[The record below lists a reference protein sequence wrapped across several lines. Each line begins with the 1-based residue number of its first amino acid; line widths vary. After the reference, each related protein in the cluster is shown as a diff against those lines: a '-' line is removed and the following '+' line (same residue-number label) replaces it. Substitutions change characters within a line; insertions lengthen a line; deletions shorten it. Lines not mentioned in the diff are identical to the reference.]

1 MTKTNRACAL
11 LVLMLGAACG
21 SSASDTGGEGGVRG
35 DDGTT
40 GASSS
45 SGGGDGSS
53 SGTASSSG
61 SSGGG
66 SSGGASSSGA
76 SSGSSGTSGSSGAA
90 SSSSSGSSGA
100 DGSTAYDYSVYQ
112 HHKNPSRNGVYIE
125 PTFTKSA
132 VSTMHKTTFM
142 GTVSTSVY
150 AQPLYVENGPGGN
163 PVFIVGTE
171 QNHLTVFNANT
182 GAVVWD
188 DCPAAGTGCG
198 PTAIGQPVTGG
209 LPCGNISTLGITGT
223 PYIDTSSGQAIVYFD
238 AMTTPDGNTT
248 AKHLVY
254 AVKLS
259 DGSTLP
265 NWPVDVNAKV
275 SGFTSR
281 TQNERGALQ
290 LVKGVLYVPYGGLW
304 GDCGTYYGWV
314 VGIPLSSPQSPVGWH
329 TTTSMAGIWAS
340 GSLPTDGT
348 SLFPV
353 TGNSSATTSTSAWA
367 GSEAVIRLAAGT
379 TGATFSGATADY
391 YTPSDWRSLDGPADN
406 DLGGG
411 SDVLFDMPGAA
422 YPHLLAQGGKD
433 GNFYLLDRD
442 TLGGEGGSLVTPL
455 HVATGNLKGA
465 PAVYTT
471 SMGTYVAFY
480 TTGGGVGCPNTGGT
494 GNVVVVKVTAGS
506 PPSAAVAWCAP
517 EGNLGSPMVTTT
529 DGTSNAIV
537 WDASTTLWGFD
548 GDTGAVVAGG
558 TNTALASSMQYFNT
572 PISAHGKIVVGVNG
586 ELSVF
591 TP

>member
-1 MTKTNRACAL
+1 MKMTNRAAAL
-11 LVLMLGAACG
+11 LALALGAACG
-21 SSASDTGGEGGVRG
+21 SSGSNTTSDAGGSGGG
-35 DDGTT
+35 DDGTGGSSS

-45 SGGGDGSS
+45 SGSSGDDGSTGGTSGS
-53 SGTASSSG
+53 SGASGSSG
-61 SSGGG
+61 SSGATDGG
-66 SSGGASSSGA
+66 STSSGASSSGA
-76 SSGSSGTSGSSGAA
+76 SSGGDA
-90 SSSSSGSSGA
+90 SS
-100 DGSTAYDYSVYQ
+100 TYDYSVYQ

-125 PTFTKSA
+125 STFTKSA
-132 VSTMHKTTFM
+132 VTTMHKTTFM
-142 GTVSTSVY
+142 GTVSTQVY
-150 AQPLYVENGPGGN
+150 AQPLYVEDGPGGD
-163 PVFIVGTE
+163 PVFIIGTE
-171 QNHLTVFNANT
+171 QNHLTVFNATT

-209 LPCGNISTLGITGT
+209 LPCGNIPTLGITGT
-223 PYIDTSSGQAIVYFD
+223 PYIDTSSGEAIVYFD
-238 AMTTPDGNTT
+238 AMTTPDNNTT

-265 NWPVDVNAKV
+265 NWPVDINAKV
-275 SGFTSR
+275 SGFTSK

-290 LVKGVLYVPYGGLW
+290 LVNGVLYVPYGGLW

-314 VGIPLSSPQSPVGWH
+314 VGIPLATPQSPASWH
-329 TTTSMAGIWAS
+329 TSTSMAGIWAS

-348 SLFPV
+348 SIFPV
-353 TGNSSATTSTSAWA
+353 TSNSNATTTTSAWA
-367 GSEAVIRLAAGT
+367 GSEAVIRLAAT
-379 TGATFSGATADY
+379 PTGPTFSSATADY
-391 YTPSDWRSLDGPADN
+391 YTPTDWRSLDGPADN

-433 GNFYLLDRD
+433 GNFYLLNRD
-442 TLGGEGGSLVTPL
+442 KLGGVGAELTKLG
-455 HVATGNLKGA
+455 VASGNLKGA

-480 TTGGGVGCPNTGGT
+480 TTGGGVNCPNSGG
-494 GNVVVVKVTAGS
+494 GNLVVVKVTAGS
-506 PPSAAVAWCAP
+506 PPTAAVAWCATK
-517 EGNLGSPMVTTT
+517 GNLGSPMVTTT

-537 WDASTTLWGFD
+537 WDASSTLYGFD
-548 GDTGAVVAGG
+548 GDTGAVLAGG
-558 TNTALASSMQYFNT
+558 TNTGLSASLQSFNT
-572 PISAHGKIVVGVNG
+572 AIAAHGRIVVGVNG
-586 ELSVF
+586 ELAVF